1 MSFYKDI
8 KKFGVNTVERYA
20 SGFPIDKDGNKKIV
34 SLNGLWD
41 FKFIPSVTEIP
52 GSLQNRPSYSGFT
65 KSRCL
70 PIAASGSDT
79 PIYTNVC
86 NLTRLRA

>member
-20 SGFPIDKDGNKKIV
+20 SGFPIDNDGNKKIV

-52 GSLQNRPSYSGFT
+52 KDYYKTDYSLSGFT
-65 KSRCL
+65 KIKVPSNWQL
-70 PIAASGSDT
+70 QGFD
-79 PIYTNVC
+79 
-86 NLTRLRA
+86 